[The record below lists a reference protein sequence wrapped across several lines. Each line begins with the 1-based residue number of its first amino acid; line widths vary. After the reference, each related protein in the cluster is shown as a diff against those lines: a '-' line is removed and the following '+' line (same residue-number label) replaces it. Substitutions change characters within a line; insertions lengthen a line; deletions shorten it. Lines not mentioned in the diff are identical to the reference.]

1 MTSSTLPEKFK
12 NRVPVVLNKGKGVLI
27 ELEKGKFLINKDTT
41 LGQFAMMLRRKNKLT
56 PTEAIYIFC
65 NNVLPQSNA
74 TMMDLWTQHH
84 DKDDD
89 ILYLTC
95 AKENTFG

>member
-1 MTSSTLPEKFK
+1 MTSSTLPDKFK
-12 NRVPVVLNKGKGVLI
+12 NRVPVVLNKGKDVLI

-41 LGQFAMMLRRKNKLT
+41 LGQFAMMLRRKNKLN
-56 PTEAIYIFC
+56 PAEAIYIFC
-65 NNVLPQSNA
+65 NNVLPQSNS
-74 TMMDLWTQHH
+74 TMLELWVDHH
-84 DKDDD
+84 NEEDD